1 MLRKEQKEVIVQ
13 NYSGAFT
20 STPSFLLINYSG
32 AKVSEFESL
41 RKAFNKLDTRI
52 SVVKNSLLQK
62 ATKDT
67 DFEEHFAQ
75 LKGETAVA
83 LLNDNYVEAAK
94 SFMDIKKES
103 PVFDI
108 KFGYIDGNIIT
119 IQQLESISKL
129 PSREVLIGQ
138 FLSVLNQP
146 IIKFLY
152 AAKSIPSSLVN
163 VLNNLKDKK

>member
-1 MLRKEQKEVIVQ
+1 MDTSEENKNEEQNEIEKYTDAKYKHILISGGNGFLGSHVI
-13 NYSGAFT
+13 
-20 STPSFLLINYSG
+20 
-32 AKVSEFESL
+32 
-41 RKAFNKLDTRI
+41 DT
-52 SVVKNSLLQK
+52 L
-62 ATKDT
+62 
-67 DFEEHFAQ
+67 
-75 LKGETAVA
+75 
-83 LLNDNYVEAAK
+83 LLNDNYVETAK

>member
-1 MLRKEQKEVIVQ
+1 M
-13 NYSGAFT
+13 
-20 STPSFLLINYSG
+20 INYSG

-41 RKAFNKLDTRI
+41 RKAFNKLDTKI

-146 IIKFLY
+146 IVKFLY

>member
-1 MLRKEQKEVIVQ
+1 MLKFQSLK
-13 NYSGAFT
+13 
-20 STPSFLLINYSG
+20 
-32 AKVSEFESL
+32 SL
-41 RKAFNKLDTRI
+41 RKAFNKLDTKI
-52 SVVKNSLLQK
+52 SVVKNTLLQK

-67 DFEEHFAQ
+67 DFEQYFNE

-146 IIKFLY
+146 IVKFLY